1 MALVHIPFLK
11 NIDDIIL
18 TFVLIAYFL
27 IYMQKLSIFRRLLI
41 SVRCVRR

>member
-18 TFVLIAYFL
+18 TFVQILN
-27 IYMQKLSIFRRLLI
+27 RLLI
-41 SVRCVRR
+41 L